1 MGSHHQSPQQLLS
14 VCFVYQAG
22 DDNFMIY
29 IAFREKNEGDISAC
43 MLKVEFLSAEFVNNR
58 KASC

>member
-1 MGSHHQSPQQLLS
+1 
-14 VCFVYQAG
+14 
-22 DDNFMIY
+22 MIY